1 MGVLESVWRG
11 ITYRGG
17 EGHWAWLLHRLA
29 GIGIV
34 FFLMLHILDIFLT
47 AFGPDTFEKL
57 LFIYHSIFFKPFIV
71 LLVFAVTYH
80 ALTGLRLILIDFW
93 PGKMT
98 LYHKEMWYVALAI
111 SIIVTLIN
119 IVAMF

>member
-1 MGVLESVWRG
+1 MSVLESVWRG

-17 EGHWAWLLHRLA
+17 AGHWAWLLHRLA
-29 GIGIV
+29 GLGIIL
-34 FFLMLHILDIFLT
+34 FLLLHIMDIFLT
-47 AFGPDTFEKL
+47 AFGPETFEKL

-80 ALTGLRLILIDFW
+80 ALNGLRLILIDFW
-93 PGKMT
+93 PSKMT
-98 LYHKEMWYVALAI
+98 LYHKEMWYIALAV
-111 SIIVTLIN
+111 SLVVTFIN